1 MTTYKYAY
9 SSGHYDVCRV
19 VQKLQDKI
27 KVTDID
33 IAKKLKLK
41 RSTVV
46 IYRLKLV
53 KDGFLERNGTD
64 YSTGRA
70 LRAWR
75 CAKPMPYE
83 EAKARRTVVRK
94 KQNKL
99 KLKGLSGLLKA
110 ALAMNMKILT
120 ELDKLLKQG

>member
-9 SSGHYDVCRV
+9 SSGHYNVCRAV
-19 VQKLQDKI
+19 EKLQDKI

-75 CAKPMPYE
+75 CVKPMPYE
-83 EAKARRTVVRK
+83 DSKARRTVVRK

>member
-1 MTTYKYAY
+1 MTTYKYTY

-46 IYRLKLV
+46 VYRIKLV

-70 LRAWR
+70 LRAWK
-75 CAKPMPYE
+75 CVKPMPYE
-83 EAKARRTVVRK
+83 ETKARRTVVGK
-94 KQNKL
+94 KQNKV

-110 ALAMNMKILT
+110 ALAMNVKILT